1 MIVRQV
7 KLTFHTFH
15 VEEFLNLFHSIEEK
29 IKTFPGCQKLEL
41 YQDINNKNIFFT
53 YSIWNSEADLELYR
67 HSPLFQSVWK
77 KTKTFFSAPAEA
89 WSLITV

>member
-7 KLTFHTFH
+7 KLTFQSLH
-15 VEEFLNLFHSIEEK
+15 VEDFLELFYSVEEK

-41 YQDINNKNIFFT
+41 LQDINNKNIFFT

-67 HSPLFQSVWK
+67 NSKLFESVWK
-77 KTKTFFSAPAEA
+77 KTKSFFLVPAEA
-89 WSLITV
+89 WSLTIV

>member
-7 KLTFHTFH
+7 KLTFQSLH
-15 VEEFLNLFHSIEEK
+15 VEDFLELFYSVEEK

-41 YQDINNKNIFFT
+41 LQDINNKNIFFT

-67 HSPLFQSVWK
+67 NSKLFESVWK
-77 KTKTFFSAPAEA
+77 KTKTFSQF
-89 WSLITV
+89 LLRRGV

>member
-7 KLTFHTFH
+7 KLTLQFFH
-15 VEEFLNLFHSIEEK
+15 VEEFLELFRSVEEK

-41 YQDINNKNIFFT
+41 FQDINNKNIFFT

-67 HSPLFQSVWK
+67 NSKLFESVWK

-89 WSLITV
+89 WSLSIV

>member
-7 KLTFHTFH
+7 KLTFQSLH
-15 VEEFLNLFHSIEEK
+15 VEDFLELFRSVEEK

-41 YQDINNKNIFFT
+41 LQDINNKNIFFT

-67 HSPLFQSVWK
+67 NSKHFESVWK
-77 KTKTFFSAPAEA
+77 KTKTFFLVPAEA
-89 WSLITV
+89 WSLTIV

>member
-7 KLTFHTFH
+7 KLTFQSLH
-15 VEEFLNLFHSIEEK
+15 VEDFLELFYSVEEK

-41 YQDINNKNIFFT
+41 LQDINNKNIFFT

-67 HSPLFQSVWK
+67 NSKLFESVWK
-77 KTKTFFSAPAEA
+77 KTKTFFLVPAEA
-89 WSLITV
+89 WSLTIV